1 MSNKKQTAVD
11 WLVDNLHYLHS
22 TKWDDIV
29 EKAKAMEKEQIKE
42 AYSNG
47 YEAGWDSEDWVPENY
62 YNETFNTNEK

>member
-1 MSNKKQTAVD
+1 MKETAVD